1 MQFWTPV
8 WVFGEVDYFEKSICH
23 EMEIFVNAVRA
34 LTRRDMELASHLLPC
49 HCVRTW
55 QGVVHLQT
63 KQETQAHQ
71 PSGQLV
77 LDLDIP
83 GCRTWKRKCLCF
95 NSPHPIPLYGNF
107 LWQKRQG
114 TGAMLF
120 QLIRSKMPVGDLQTP
135 IRSVRLFLWK
145 VTSTR
150 RLHCCCNFLWKH
162 VRKSLWL
169 WIYPASHQRVVHW
182 SLHPI
187 KVSWLQPVSQ
197 WYLLQ
202 GDLVFLSLLCFPCP
216 VSVRENKLS
225 NHFLAVWAVREVGQG
240 TSLFAVLW
248 GVVLGG
254 WGPAAAAGRE
264 EGIWFPCGHSGLIS
278 GVSFWEDGSP

>member
-1 MQFWTPV
+1 MRLGLLQEETW
-8 WVFGEVDYFEKSICH
+8 S
-23 EMEIFVNAVRA
+23 
-34 LTRRDMELASHLLPC
+34 LLPTSSLVTVWGHGRELSFC
-49 HCVRTW
+49 RLSKKHKLTSHQDNLFLTLTSQDVELGKGNACVLT
-55 QGVVHLQT
+55 HPT
-63 KQETQAHQ
+63 
-71 PSGQLV
+71 PSPSMVIFYDRNAKELV
-77 LDLDIP
+77 LCSFSSSDQRCLL
-83 GCRTWKRKCLCF
+83 GTCR
-95 NSPHPIPLYGNF
+95 PLSG
-107 LWQKRQG
+107 L
-114 TGAMLF
+114 
-120 QLIRSKMPVGDLQTP
+120 
-135 IRSVRLFLWK
+135 SVRLFLWK